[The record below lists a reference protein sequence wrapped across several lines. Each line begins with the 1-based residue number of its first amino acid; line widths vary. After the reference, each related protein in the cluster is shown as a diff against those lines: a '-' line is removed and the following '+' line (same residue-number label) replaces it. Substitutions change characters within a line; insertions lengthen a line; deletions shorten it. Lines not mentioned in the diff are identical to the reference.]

1 MQWLLLMENLNPH
14 GYFPKADGVSIQ
26 KNLGI
31 DFFRTIASP
40 RQDLGR
46 LCRTIDWHCG
56 KVVD

>member
-1 MQWLLLMENLNPH
+1 MENLNPH